1 MLKME
6 DNKIIESLV
15 KDFLDKLLINYE
27 SVEVISESEWIYSI
41 KIKTEE
47 SGIIIWPHWKNLESF
62 ENILKLLI
70 STKFD
75 KKIKLHLEINDY
87 MHSKD
92 EKLFS
97 FVKSK
102 IELLKNW
109 KDTIILPFLNAYDRK
124 KVHSFIAE
132 LDNKKIYTKSVWEW
146 SDRRLHICRINEKIT
161 IDIDWDDI

>member
-1 MLKME
+1 ME

-27 SVEVISESEWIYSI
+27 SVEVISESEGIYSI

-47 SGIIIWPHWKNLESF
+47 SGIIIGPHGKNLESF

-102 IELLKNW
+102 IELLKNG

-132 LDNKKIYTKSVWEW
+132 LDNKKIYTKSVGEG

-161 IDIDWDDI
+161 IDIDGDDI